1 MSDGKLSA
9 PRSSGRRAL
18 VEGSM
23 WGAGVLLVAA
33 LVGLVNYFG
42 HKYYA
47 RWDWTETRLYSLSER
62 TLDVLAGLD
71 RDVEATMLLQPGT
84 QLYAPTK
91 EVLERYAAKSDRVT
105 ARVLDP
111 EKNLVEVKRLVDEFG
126 LTSLDVVVFESDD
139 ERRVV
144 EASALAEFDYSGL
157 QYGGSPTMTGFKGEA
172 AFTSAIQALVE
183 RRKPTV
189 RFTAGHGERS
199 LDGFDD
205 DGMGR
210 IAELLG
216 KENLELETWESL
228 GQPDVPEGTDLL
240 VVAGPR
246 VNFVP
251 PELEAFGRYLD
262 GGGRMLVLLD
272 PELGPDGGLVE
283 TGLESWLA
291 GRGVDVGSDLVI
303 DPGATLPFFGAE
315 TIFVRA
321 ASSHPITASLQQ
333 AGYPVIVSFARSVR
347 AGTMPAGFAARTL
360 LDTSAEGWGERDLAN
375 LRAVAKDDDDLAGPV
390 AVAVAVAPEEEDDGV
405 DAEDL
410 LEPEAPADAPE
421 VDAAAG
427 WRLVVVGDSDF
438 ASNAQLAQVGNPTL
452 LANAFNWL
460 LERDDRL
467 GIGPKTPEQVR
478 LTLGPGELRAIT
490 LGTLV
495 GMPLLA
501 IVAGVLVWRRR
512 RR

>member
-1 MSDGKLSA
+1 
-9 PRSSGRRAL
+9 
-18 VEGSM
+18 M

-33 LVGLVNYFG
+33 LVGLVNYLG

-47 RWDWTETRLYSLSER
+47 RWDWTETHLYSLSEQ
-62 TLDVLAGLD
+62 TETVLDGLD

-91 EVLERYAAKSDRVT
+91 EILERYAAKSGRFT

-111 EKNLVEVKRLVDEFG
+111 EKNLTEVKRLVDEVG
-126 LTSLDVVVFESDD
+126 LSSLDVVVFESGD

-144 EASALAEFDYSGL
+144 EASALADFDYSGL
-157 QYGGSPTMTGFKGEA
+157 QYGGSPTMTGFKGES
-172 AFTSAIQALVE
+172 AFTSVIQELVE
-183 RRKPTV
+183 QRKPTV
-189 RFTAGHGERS
+189 RFTTGHGERS
-199 LDGFDD
+199 LDGYDD
-205 DGMGR
+205 DGLGR

-216 KENLELETWESL
+216 KENLDLESWASL
-228 GQPDVPEGTDLL
+228 GQADVPEGTDLL

-272 PELGPDGGLVE
+272 PELAPGGGLVE
-283 TGLESWLA
+283 TGLEAWLA

-315 TIFVRA
+315 TIFVQA

-347 AGTMPAGFAARTL
+347 PGKVPDGFEARTL
-360 LDTSAEGWGERDLAN
+360 LDTSAEGWGERDLDN
-375 LRAVAKDDDDLAGPV
+375 LRAVAKGDGDLAGPV
-390 AVAVAVAPEEEDDGV
+390 AVGVAVAAKEEDGV
-405 DAEDL
+405 ESDDL
-410 LEPEAPADAPE
+410 LDQEGGTEDESAAEPSEAAS
-421 VDAAAG
+421 

-438 ASNAQLAQVGNPTL
+438 ASNGQLAQVGNPTL

-460 LERDDRL
+460 LERGDRL
-467 GIGPKTPEQVR
+467 GIGPKAPEQVR

-495 GMPLLA
+495 GMPFLA